1 MIAAATTGQCGRSAM
16 KNLRK
21 SKHFLLI
28 LLLLTPCTAAWAD
41 WELDSTGSRLHF
53 VSIKNNNVA
62 EVHSFANLVGF
73 IGAAGKAEVTI
84 ELDSVQTLID
94 IRNERMR
101 EMLFETAKFPT
112 ATIHA
117 QVDPDVLAL
126 AAEGGV
132 LTAELP
138 ITLSLHGQEKSMTV
152 PVVILGDDKRRLRV
166 FSAQPVLI
174 NAADFGLT
182 EGVAALQ
189 KVAGLNAIAAAVPVT
204 LQLLFVP
211 AK

>member
-1 MIAAATTGQCGRSAM
+1 M
-16 KNLRK
+16 KHRRPFTNTVL
-21 SKHFLLI
+21 S
-28 LLLLTPCTAAWAD
+28 LLLLLPCLAARAD
-41 WELDSTGSRLHF
+41 WELDSTGSSIHF
-53 VSIKNNNVA
+53 VSIKNESTA

-73 IGAAGKAEVTI
+73 VRAAGNAEVTI

-101 EMLFETAKFPT
+101 EMLFETVKFPS
-112 ATIHA
+112 ATIRA
-117 QVDPDVLAL
+117 NVDPDVLAV

-138 ITLSLHGQEKSMTV
+138 ITLSLHGKEKALTV
-152 PVVILGDDKRRLRV
+152 PVVIVGESDRRLRV
-166 FSAQPVLI
+166 FSAQPILV
-174 NAADFGLT
+174 NAADFDLVDGI
-182 EGVAALQ
+182 ASLQ
-189 KVAGLNAIAAAVPVT
+189 KVAGLKSIATAVPVT

>member
-1 MIAAATTGQCGRSAM
+1 MN
-16 KNLRK
+16 NLRQI
-21 SKHFLLI
+21 KHLVLI

-41 WELDSTGSRLHF
+41 WELDSTGSKIHF
-53 VSIKNNNVA
+53 VSIKNDTTA
-62 EVHSFANLVGF
+62 EVHSFASLVGY
-73 IGAAGKAEVTI
+73 IGAAGKAEVTVD
-84 ELDSVQTLID
+84 LDSVQTLID

-101 EMLFETAKFPT
+101 EMLFETVKFPS
-112 ATIHA
+112 ATIRA
-117 QVDPDVLAL
+117 QVDPDVLAV

-138 ITLSLHGQEKSMTV
+138 VTLSLHGQDKSLTV
-152 PVVILGDDKRRLRV
+152 PVVIVGDSERRLRV

-174 NAADFGLT
+174 NAADFGLV

-189 KVAGLNAIAAAVPVT
+189 KVAGLNSISTAVPVT